1 MTLCTDSRNIHL
13 EKVDGRIIVTDNLI
27 VGTYGTK
34 FTPPA
39 GKDAGK
45 IGVQRG
51 RITLKAGAADL
62 LETIFGPRRDV
73 NAEQPYME
81 SYGK

>member
-1 MTLCTDSRNIHL
+1 MALSSRL
-13 EKVDGRIIVTDNLI
+13 LQARMLARLV
-27 VGTYGTK
+27 
-34 FTPPA
+34 
-39 GKDAGK
+39 
-45 IGVQRG
+45 VQRG
-51 RITLKAGAADL
+51 RITLKAGAAAL